1 MGAKDGLIGFFY
13 ASFGGFGSLLLK
25 IFPGLEAK
33 LDAAAIRIYPEAY
46 AATVSGLTIIAGLIC
61 TPASIL
67 LYLFTRNIFA
77 LTLLAGPILV
87 LIIGMLYPYSKASSI
102 ASVFDSEVPYAA
114 TYLAVMAT
122 GGVPPYTSL
131 RRIAKSELM
140 PNLAKIAR
148 IANIKVDATGEDPVS
163 AIEDMAKNVS
173 SKEYRDLL
181 DDRVF
186 SIHRKKLLIVTYRF
200 TIPPLGG
207 AEVYLYE
214 LIKVLDDTGDFDI
227 TVAYL
232 DAYDIE
238 NQYHFSINAT
248 HNSKHLQNKL
258 KNTRFRKF
266 EYDEIEDEVKLA
278 NSRILMKKWI
288 DEYLISARKFI
299 SFFDSSI
306 LMGGWNFPEQTN
318 QSTQIW
324 SSTLSEIYLKNVK
337 KLRLKGFSPSRKSLT
352 FQMNNSIIDKKIVDG
367 IFEINVAIPSDGVVT
382 LECKKEKIDEELS
395 KPLTEE

>member
-148 IANIKVDATGEDPVS
+148 IANIKVDATG
-163 AIEDMAKNVS
+163 
-173 SKEYRDLL
+173 
-181 DDRVF
+181 
-186 SIHRKKLLIVTYRF
+186 
-200 TIPPLGG
+200 
-207 AEVYLYE
+207 
-214 LIKVLDDTGDFDI
+214 
-227 TVAYL
+227 
-232 DAYDIE
+232 
-238 NQYHFSINAT
+238 
-248 HNSKHLQNKL
+248 
-258 KNTRFRKF
+258 
-266 EYDEIEDEVKLA
+266 
-278 NSRILMKKWI
+278 
-288 DEYLISARKFI
+288 
-299 SFFDSSI
+299 
-306 LMGGWNFPEQTN
+306 
-318 QSTQIW
+318 
-324 SSTLSEIYLKNVK
+324 
-337 KLRLKGFSPSRKSLT
+337 
-352 FQMNNSIIDKKIVDG
+352 
-367 IFEINVAIPSDGVVT
+367 
-382 LECKKEKIDEELS
+382 
-395 KPLTEE
+395 